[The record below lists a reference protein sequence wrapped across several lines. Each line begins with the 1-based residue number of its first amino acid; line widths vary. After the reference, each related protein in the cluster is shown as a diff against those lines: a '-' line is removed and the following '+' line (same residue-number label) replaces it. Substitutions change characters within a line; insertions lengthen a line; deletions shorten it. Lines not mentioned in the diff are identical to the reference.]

1 MWNSIINRIKQPRLQ
16 VMMLVLL
23 GCIGLG
29 ACNDSRPSPN
39 ADIEQEKGGIGA
51 GVMTETD
58 LEMITDLD
66 PPADL
71 EFIPVVDMQ
80 QMSCMVNSDCPEGL
94 CADGICI
101 VECESLS
108 ECGRLQVCNFGR
120 CENRCF
126 GPGTCFNG
134 GVCVNGS
141 CRPEECE
148 EDQDCPEG
156 KLCRR
161 RLCVLPDP
169 CETDDECEDDEICLE
184 GNCEPRPTCGG
195 DLNCAPNEICTDGIC
210 EVRQECVEQ
219 VDCPDDQDCV
229 AGRCVPSL
237 CRGAIDC
244 PNEQICEAG
253 FCIDPPMVGVERVL
267 ILNSPRSLLVGQRL
281 ALRAVGLDA
290 DGQILVSQGF
300 TWSTSP
306 EGVGEVE
313 QSGLFTAGPNEG
325 TAQIL
330 ASWTPQGGEPIVSA
344 PLALPVLLPPPP
356 VESGWRVRVTDGSTG
371 LPLSNAQVFVDGELY
386 LTDDEGIATFDQMAE
401 RLNVTVM
408 MPNFDTVTVVG
419 IGSRA
424 IHLPLHPLSDDSVI
438 AGFTGELDFS
448 QVGTSGQIDLGLAG
462 ASFSDG
468 VSQLSFL
475 DLVGQLFFTEIDVG
489 PVSANI
495 PLPGGLVLSGSLP
508 IVGDVDIKSRYRVIA
523 QPGFQLGWSFG
534 GRIGLTSILGLLEGQ
549 SLSVGRVLA
558 TLLPFFDQFAHGVQ
572 TIPELVGAPPVPDVN
587 DDDDD
592 GDRREL
598 VPDYSTFPEIT
609 LQPSQPQNLRLA
621 VDMPPVFDSEG
632 SPIAIVLS
640 GVEVVDV
647 GFVPLGISS
656 TQEGGLLPMRMT
668 PPYNGLQAGDYL
680 VVALSARFNN
690 RIPRDVSGLISRFG
704 RLPEEVNLVD
714 SFMELPEV
722 ATWEPAFRRITPALP
737 TGSDLL
743 RVSFRGGVGRWVVY
757 FGAEALNTVRL
768 PYPSDPNTPDLTVGL
783 DVRFDAI
790 DLIDGVTLDQLVGEG
805 GSGDLL
811 QLDRFTQR
819 FSRRVDN
826 GR

>member
-1 MWNSIINRIKQPRLQ
+1 MWTSAQLSWLGKPTRWVALS
-16 VMMLVLL
+16 LL
-23 GCIGLG
+23 SAFILN
-29 ACNDSRPSPN
+29 ACDDSRPSPN
-39 ADIEQEKGGIGA
+39 ADVERDAELADASPLDQAPPLDLEVAQDMAPAQDMEPLSCEEDRDCDA
-51 GVMTETD
+51 GVCD
-58 LEMITDLD
+58 
-66 PPADL
+66 
-71 EFIPVVDMQ
+71 
-80 QMSCMVNSDCPEGL
+80 EGV
-94 CADGICI
+94 CV

-108 ECGRLQVCNFGR
+108 ECGRFQVCQFGR
-120 CENRCF
+120 CQNRCF

-141 CRPEECE
+141 CQPEECE
-148 EDQDCPEG
+148 VDEDCPDDR
-156 KLCRR
+156 LCRR
-161 RLCVLPDP
+161 QLCVTPDP
-169 CETDDECEDDEICLE
+169 CEGDDQCGARERCVE
-184 GNCEPRPTCGG
+184 GNCEPIPSCGG

-210 EVRQECVEQ
+210 EARQECVAQE
-219 VDCPDDQDCV
+219 DCPDDQDCV
-229 AGRCVPSL
+229 AGRCVPGL

-244 PNEQICEAG
+244 PGQQICEAG
-253 FCIDPPMVGVERVL
+253 ECIDPPMVGVERVI
-267 ILNSPRSLLVGQRL
+267 ILNNPRSLNVDQRL

-290 DGQILVSQGF
+290 EGQILISQGF
-300 TWSTSP
+300 EWSVSP
-306 EGVGEVE
+306 EGVGQIEP
-313 QSGLFTAGPNEG
+313 SGLFTAGPGTG
-325 TAQIL
+325 TAL
-330 ASWTPQGGEPIVSA
+330 VVASWTPEGGGEPVVSA
-344 PLALPVLLPPPP
+344 PLALPVLPAPPP
-356 VESGWRVRVTDGSTG
+356 VEEGWRVRVTDGSTG
-371 LPLSNAQVFVDGELY
+371 SPVTDAQVFVNGELY
-386 LTDDEGIATFDQMAE
+386 LTDEEGLATFDNARD

-408 MPNFDTVTVVG
+408 KPNFDTVTVVG
-419 IGSRA
+419 ISSRA

-448 QVGTSGQIDLGLAG
+448 RVGTAGQIELGLAG

-468 VSQLSFL
+468 VSSLSFL
-475 DLVGQLFFTEIDVG
+475 DLVGQLFFTEVDVG
-489 PVSANI
+489 PISANI
-495 PLPGGLVLSGSLP
+495 PLPGGLVVSGNVPFL
-508 IVGDVDIKSRYRVIA
+508 GDLDIKSRYRVIA

-534 GRIGLTSILGLLEGQ
+534 GRIGITSILGLLEGQ

-558 TLLPFFDQFAHGVQ
+558 TLLPFFDQFTHGVQ
-572 TIPELVGAPPVPDVN
+572 TIPELVGAPPVPDVD

-598 VPDYSTFPEIT
+598 IPDYSAFPEVT

-632 SPIAIVLS
+632 SPIAVVMS

-656 TQEGGLLPMRMT
+656 TQDGGLLPMRMT
-668 PPYNGLQAGDYL
+668 PPYSGLQAGDYL

-690 RIPRDVSGLISRFG
+690 RIPRDVSGLVSRFG
-704 RLPEEVNLVD
+704 RLPEEVSLVE
-714 SFMELPEV
+714 SFMDLPEV
-722 ATWEPAFRRITPALP
+722 AEWEPAFRRVTPALP
-737 TGSDLL
+737 TGADLL

-757 FGAEALNTVRL
+757 FGAEALDAVRL
-768 PYPSDPNTPDLTVGL
+768 PYPSDPETPDLTVGL

-790 DLIDGVTLDQLVGEG
+790 DLIDGVSLDQLVGEG